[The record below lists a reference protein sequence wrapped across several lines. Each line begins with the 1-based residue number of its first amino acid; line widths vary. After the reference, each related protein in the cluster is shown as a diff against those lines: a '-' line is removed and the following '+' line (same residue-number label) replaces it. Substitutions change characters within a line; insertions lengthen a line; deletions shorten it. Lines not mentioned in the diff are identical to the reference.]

1 MSVSFTQIQ
10 QTMQSV
16 SRALTGEIVQVK
28 GELQRIKIL
37 FLQLAANQQAIL
49 DTLKAN
55 NIEVKLNSVVEAKDD
70 DNAASKTP

>member
-10 QTMQSV
+10 QTMQNV

-55 NIEVKLNSVVEAKDD
+55 NIEVKINSVVEAAD